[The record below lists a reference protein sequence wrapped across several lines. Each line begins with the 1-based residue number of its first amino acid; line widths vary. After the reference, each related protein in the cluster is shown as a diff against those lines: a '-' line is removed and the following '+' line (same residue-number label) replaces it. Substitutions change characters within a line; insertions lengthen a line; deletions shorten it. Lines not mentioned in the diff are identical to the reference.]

1 MQAGSDHDVKNKK
14 DKEMRDHDQI
24 RNIFVRK
31 N

>member
-14 DKEMRDHDQI
+14 DKEMRDDQI